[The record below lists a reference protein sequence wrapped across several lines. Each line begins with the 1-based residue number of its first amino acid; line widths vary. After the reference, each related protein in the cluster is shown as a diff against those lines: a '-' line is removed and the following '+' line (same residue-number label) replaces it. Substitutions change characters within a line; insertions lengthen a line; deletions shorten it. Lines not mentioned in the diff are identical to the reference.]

1 MNNFIPYFPFDE
13 YFGDDE
19 DGDDLETGFTNYVKK
34 RWTEE
39 ADA

>member
-19 DGDDLETGFTNYVKK
+19 DGDDLETDSIKIV
-34 RWTEE
+34 
-39 ADA
+39 